1 MHTPHKA
8 KEWLNKAFLLQMQSQ
23 NEIKVKV
30 GIRHLT
36 NSCNKMPCVLNKLRH
51 STYPRTPSGNLIM
64 PMYRHYQLSLSNLC
78 YFSSTPKQRGC
89 SKIVLL
95 QPLCYLVIVRQ

>member
-36 NSCNKMPCVLNKLRH
+36 NS
-51 STYPRTPSGNLIM
+51 
-64 PMYRHYQLSLSNLC
+64 
-78 YFSSTPKQRGC
+78 
-89 SKIVLL
+89 
-95 QPLCYLVIVRQ
+95 